1 MDTPKYKIN
10 DRVVTIST
18 DYDSEFG
25 VVTDSFI
32 SADPYTGKE
41 SYAYDV
47 ILDSKVGDDVEVL
60 IFAEAELDRTGK
72 TVDELNSLL
81 DEIVK
86 L

>member
-1 MDTPKYKIN
+1 MGTPKYKVN

-18 DYDSEFG
+18 DYGGDFG

-32 SADPYTGKE
+32 TANPYTGKE
-41 SYAYDV
+41 SYGYDV

-60 IFAEAELDRTGK
+60 VFAESELDRAGK

-81 DEIVK
+81 DEIAK

>member
-1 MDTPKYKIN
+1 MGTPKYKIN
-10 DRVVTIST
+10 DRIVTIST

-32 SADPYTGKE
+32 TADPYTGKE
-41 SYAYDV
+41 SYGYDV
-47 ILDSKVGDDVEVL
+47 ILDSKIGDDVEVL
-60 IFAEAELDRTGK
+60 IFAETELDRTGK